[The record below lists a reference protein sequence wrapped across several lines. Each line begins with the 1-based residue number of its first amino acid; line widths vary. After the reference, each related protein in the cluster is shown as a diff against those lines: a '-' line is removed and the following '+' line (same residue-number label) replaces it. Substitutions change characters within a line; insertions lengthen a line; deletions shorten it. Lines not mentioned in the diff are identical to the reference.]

1 MIDYAKVKQQK
12 SDWAGYFS
20 QNDRRGEAAIRFA
33 ELGEQ
38 APVNTQYSRGY
49 ETLTFNILF
58 KHLRRVQAEA
68 ANLDLS
74 LLFYPL
80 DDDTWDER
88 FKDQIQEAETQL
100 LQAAHLG
107 ADNATQASLQQRV
120 QRLQE
125 IYANARQ
132 HRIEEQK
139 NHQAILNALML
150 DANKRLAFQQSIRQV
165 YSYGY
170 SVLVIKALPDIQ
182 GDEQFQ
188 KLEVECLPSPT
199 AAFFDRNATTYTK
212 TDGRFAGYRYDVT
225 RAELMNRYADNKR
238 LMRKLS
244 DWSESK
250 KLEVIE
256 YYYRDKK
263 PDGGLGETI
272 YYTRF
277 IDNLMIEEPV
287 PLYIDLLPVIYH
299 SGLTV
304 WNPEQRQEVTI
315 PFIEPMKDA
324 AKLHN
329 YLGTQIANLAK
340 QTGGR
345 KIIVDKFD
353 LDKLQPPERE
363 DWDNFERRS
372 GLFVRPAKR
381 PDDPPGRDLEVIS
394 PMEIPQTLTENFA
407 TSKQEVDEI
416 AGAFLSV
423 QGAQDN
429 AVSGVAIDARV
440 RQANLLQNNVVQL
453 HNHTIKIVGEVIKQ
467 WLPYVYHQTQT
478 LTVRHKDNSLRR
490 VTINKKLLTGSIKN
504 DLHAMTERYSYELE
518 LVGSSKLDE
527 ENTREYLTQI
537 YQLSPQA
544 FQLTADLYAQ
554 TLDIKDRDV
563 LARRLKT
570 MVDPLV
576 IRFGD
581 GDMNFMEFSSQRQQ
595 MQQQAAQANPQ
606 MQLIQS
612 KIQNEQAQTQTQQFE
627 AQTKRQQL
635 LSQIEQNSQQLHV
648 ELEKLEQHKAD
659 SETKNIIAL
668 LHAQL
673 EHNNQLLAAF
683 GVK

>member
-1 MIDYAKVKQQK
+1 MIEYADVKKHK
-12 SDWAGYFS
+12 SEWSGYFS
-20 QNDRRGEAAIRFA
+20 QNDRRGEAAIKFA

-38 APVNTQYSRGY
+38 SPANTQYARGH

-88 FKDQIQEAETQL
+88 YKEQLKDLSIE
-100 LQAAHLG
+100 LQQAQHVG
-107 ADNATQASLQQRV
+107 ADNNTLMALQQR
-120 QRLQE
+120 LQQIQQ
-125 IYANARQ
+125 IYAKMRQ
-132 HRIEEQK
+132 HRIDEQK

-150 DANKRLAFQQSIRQV
+150 DADKRLAFQQSIRQV

-170 SVLVIKALPDIQ
+170 SVLVVKALPDTQ
-182 GDEQFQ
+182 GDKNFQ
-188 KLEVECLPSPT
+188 KLEVECLQSPD
-199 AAFFDRNATTYTK
+199 AAFFDKNATTYTK

-225 RAELMNRYADNKR
+225 KAELLNRYDDDKA
-238 LMRKLS
+238 LMRRLE
-244 DWSESK
+244 DWPSPK

-256 YYYRDKK
+256 YYYRDTK
-263 PDGGLGETI
+263 PNGQGETI
-272 YYTRF
+272 YYARF
-277 IDNLMIEEPV
+277 IDKWLVEKPV
-287 PLYIDLLPVIYH
+287 PLHIDLLPVIYH

-304 WNPEQRQEVTI
+304 WNPAEREEVTI
-315 PFIEPMKDA
+315 PFIVPMQDA

-345 KIIVDKFD
+345 KVIVDKFD
-353 LDKLQPPERE
+353 MDKLQPTEQD
-363 DWDNFERRS
+363 DWRNFNRRS
-372 GLFVRPAKR
+372 GLFVRPAKSA
-381 PDDPPGRDLEVIS
+381 DAPPGRDVEVIS
-394 PMEIPQTLTENFA
+394 PMEIPQTVTENFA
-407 TSKQEVDEI
+407 ASKQEVDEI

-423 QGAQDN
+423 QGAEDN

-440 RQANLLQNNVVQL
+440 RQANLLQNNVIQI
-453 HNHTIKIVGEVIKQ
+453 HNHTIKLVGEVIKQ
-467 WLPYVYHQTQT
+467 WLPRVYHQEQT

-490 VTINKKLLTGSIKN
+490 VTINKKLITGTIQN
-504 DLHAMTERYSYELE
+504 NLRTMTDTYSYELE

-537 YQLSPQA
+537 YQLSPEA
-544 FQLTADLYAQ
+544 FHLTADLYAQ

-570 MVDPLV
+570 MVDSLV
-576 IRFGD
+576 IQFGD
-581 GDMNFMEFSSQRQQ
+581 GDMNFSEFSGQRSQRQQ
-595 MQQQAAQANPQ
+595 QAQQSNPQ
-606 MQLIQS
+606 MRLMQS
-612 KIQNEQAQTQTQQFE
+612 KIQNEQAQTETQQFE

-635 LSQIEQNSQQLHV
+635 MAQIQQNNQKLSL
-648 ELEKLEQHKAD
+648 ELEKLQQTKAD

-673 EHNNQLLAAF
+673 EHNNQLLSAM